1 MRRSFASTATSCVLA
16 VAAIPAASA
25 QLPADSG
32 WTIRAGRFANVWI
45 PIQSGKA
52 LAGRGG
58 SRFWRASSRRHPD
71 RMVGWNPS
79 RLPIPVALR
88 RGSGRIS
95 ESDSASF
102 WKILGAIESDLG
114 MSVFRPATIGKDD
127 DPDDVIVVEVKPVG
141 GADGVTLLTWTE
153 GGEVYDARVRLRHTG
168 LLGDSHVVTHEMMH
182 ALGFGHTTAWASIMS
197 PGTSR
202 VDRLT
207 STDVA
212 YAQYAFNSRADADT
226 EAMWQRLALALER
239 GGDPRPPDP
248 GLPCAPAL
256 SNPFDREERVR
267 LRGLDGDTDAEVG
280 SCGARPAM
288 R

>member
-88 RGSGRIS
+88 RGSAEIS
-95 ESDSASF
+95 DSDSASF
-102 WKILGAIESDLG
+102 WKILGAIDSDLG

-127 DPDDVIVVEVKPVG
+127 DPDDVIVVEVKAVG
-141 GADGVTLLTWTE
+141 GADGITLLTWTE
-153 GGEVYDARVRLRHTG
+153 GGEVSDARVRLRHTG
-168 LLGDSHVVTHEMMH
+168 LLSDSHIVTHEMMH
-182 ALGFGHTTAWASIMS
+182 ALGFGHTTAWPSIMS

-207 STDVA
+207 VTDVA

-239 GGDPRPPDP
+239 EGDSRPADP
-248 GLPCAPAL
+248 GPPCSPAL

-267 LRGLDGDTDAEVG
+267 LRGLDETAAGAG
-280 SCGARPAM
+280 ACGALPVM